1 MIRSTRFLRT
11 SPRDEQEQNAT
22 LMRWNMSH
30 MSSFTDSL
38 DASNA
43 AYVEAFSANGVPGRA
58 GTHLLLLTCMDS
70 RIVPHAIFGL
80 KEGDMKV
87 VRNAGGQMN
96 SEVERDIVLASHLL
110 DCHNI
115 VIMPHT
121 KCAMASLN
129 LPEVQ
134 TRLTELSGMDFSSF
148 EPRMIE
154 DWEGKLRADVAS
166 LKANKLL
173 NEGVVVRGARYD
185 VDTGM
190 IHWVC

>member
-1 MIRSTRFLRT
+1 
-11 SPRDEQEQNAT
+11 
-22 LMRWNMSH
+22 MSH

-43 AYVEAFSANGVPGRA
+43 AYVESFTAEGTPGLA

-87 VRNAGGQMN
+87 VRNAGGQLN
-96 SEVERDIVLASHLL
+96 SEVERDIVLASYLL
-110 DCHNI
+110 DCRNI

-121 KCAMASLN
+121 KCAMVSLT

-134 TRLTELSGMDFSSF
+134 TKLTDLSGMDFSSF
-148 EPRMIE
+148 EPRMID
-154 DWEGKLRADVAS
+154 DWEGKLRADVTS

-173 NEGVVVRGARYD
+173 KEGVQVRGARYD
-185 VDTGM
+185 VDTGLVR
-190 IHWVC
+190 WVC

>member
-1 MIRSTRFLRT
+1 MIGSTGFLRV
-11 SPRDEQEQNAT
+11 SSQNEQEQNAT
-22 LMRWNMSH
+22 FVHETMSR
-30 MSSFTDSL
+30 MPSFTDSL

-43 AYVEAFSANGVPGRA
+43 AYVESFTAEGVPGRA

-87 VRNAGGQMN
+87 LRNAGGQMN

-121 KCAMASLN
+121 KCAMASLS
-129 LPEVQ
+129 
-134 TRLTELSGMDFSSF
+134 LTEVRTKLTDLSGMDFSSF
-148 EPRMIE
+148 EPRMTD

-166 LKANKLL
+166 LKANALL
-173 NEGVVVRGARYD
+173 KEGVQVRGARYD
-185 VDTGM
+185 VDTGTVT
-190 IHWVC
+190 WVC